1 MDFLL
6 LGFHTSQVQPLRPRL
21 VVAVMEVQVL
31 SDLAIGSGIAIRTE
45 INMMKTSLRRKA
57 QVGHAEVRIE
67 RAPQRRDMAAG
78 I

>member
-1 MDFLL
+1 
-6 LGFHTSQVQPLRPRL
+6 
-21 VVAVMEVQVL
+21 MEVQVL

-57 QVGHAEVRIE
+57 QVGHDVGLQVKIE